1 MPLVSIVVPVY
12 NVEGYLSK
20 CVKSLTEQTLKN
32 IEIILIDD
40 GSSDDSGEI
49 CDRLQM
55 NDTRI
60 KVIHKSNGGL
70 SSARNA
76 GLNIA
81 TGEYIGFVDS
91 DDDIE
96 LDMYEKLYAVAKSKN
111 VDFVMTDYLRITRDG
126 KHHLKTADIRAGYY
140 CKTDIV
146 QEIFPNL
153 IMRECV
159 DYGPILSVWN
169 CLYRTQ
175 FLKENKI
182 SFDEKVRWSE
192 DNLFNSIVGY
202 CANSFYY
209 MQGEGLYHY
218 YENPGTITTSYRNGA
233 WEVYC
238 IMNQRLHEFFDIV
251 EDYDFRRQLK
261 LHMIYYACNCI
272 GQEIGQPSNN
282 AKSMIKNILNSKQLK
297 EAFSKFSMPK
307 VNYKL
312 KLQLYLMRWR
322 QAKLLFL
329 LRK

>member
-1 MPLVSIVVPVY
+1 MSIVVPVY
-12 NVEGYLSK
+12 NVEKYLK
-20 CVKSLTEQTLKN
+20 RCVESLIKQTLED
-32 IEIILIDD
+32 IEIILVDD
-40 GSSDDSGEI
+40 GSTDNSGKI
-49 CDRLQM
+49 CDQLRI

-60 KVIHKSNGGL
+60 KVIHKGNGGL

-76 GLNIA
+76 GLNIV
-81 TGEYIGFVDS
+81 TGDYVGFVDS

-96 LDMYEKLYAVAKSKN
+96 LDMYEKLYKIVKKTS
-111 VDFVMTDYLRITRDG
+111 VDFVMTDYLRITKDG
-126 KHHLKTADIRAGYY
+126 KSYLKTTDMRSGYY
-140 CKTDIV
+140 SKTDIM

-159 DYGPILSVWN
+159 DYGPILSVCN
-169 CLYRTQ
+169 CLYRVS

-182 SFDEKVRWSE
+182 SFDEQVRWSE

-202 CANSFYY
+202 CADSFYY
-209 MQGEGLYHY
+209 LNKEGLYHY

-238 IMNQRLHEFFDIV
+238 IMNKRLQEFFNRAN
-251 EDYDFRRQLK
+251 DYDFERQLK

-272 GQEIGQPSNN
+272 GQEIGQSSGN
-282 AKSMIKNILNSKQLK
+282 AKTMIRKILNSKQLK
-297 EAFSKFSMPK
+297 EAFCEFSMPK

-322 QAKLLFL
+322 QTELLFL
-329 LRK
+329 LKK